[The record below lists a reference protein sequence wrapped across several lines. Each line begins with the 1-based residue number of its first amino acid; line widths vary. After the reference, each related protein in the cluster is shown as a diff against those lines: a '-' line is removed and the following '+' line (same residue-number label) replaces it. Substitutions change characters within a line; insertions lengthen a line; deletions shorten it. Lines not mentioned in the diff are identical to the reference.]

1 LPGCIPFPLFV
12 ERLLGTCTLFRCFVP
27 FDTLSMPLVWLC
39 HTSHIIQNYRIFGKL
54 QALLFVVIVDYLWLL
69 IVALLNV
76 ILMFESLIKSF
87 GI

>member
-1 LPGCIPFPLFV
+1 
-12 ERLLGTCTLFRCFVP
+12 
-27 FDTLSMPLVWLC
+27 MPLVWLC

>member
-1 LPGCIPFPLFV
+1 
-12 ERLLGTCTLFRCFVP
+12 
-27 FDTLSMPLVWLC
+27 
-39 HTSHIIQNYRIFGKL
+39 
-54 QALLFVVIVDYLWLL
+54 VVIVDYLWLL